1 MMTAED
7 LRAYKADWMRQ
18 RRNRW
23 RNAGNC
29 QECGIPVEKYTRCSS
44 CRAKR
49 APYDRERQRMKRVA
63 A

>member
-1 MMTAED
+1 MTPEA
-7 LRAYKADWMRQ
+7 LRAYKAKWMRQ

-23 RNAGNC
+23 KAASNC
-29 QECGIPVEKYTRCSS
+29 MECGAPVEKYTRCQE